1 MKKVIEF
8 GLEKEELKKY
18 LEECLAEENI
28 NFQIKVEDRWT
39 EQYKNASEY
48 YKVYCL
54 YVNDNFDKVEQFIKD
69 FENAKIIS
77 DDVEELKYAEEEEEK
92 DNRFKI
98 FTIKNFVKYFY
109 IALLIIA
116 IIIII
121 AAKLSE

>member
-18 LEECLAEENI
+18 LEECLTEENI
-28 NFQIKVEDRWT
+28 NFQIKIEDRWT

-54 YVNDNFDKVEQFIKD
+54 YVNDNFDKVEQYIKD

>member
-1 MKKVIEF
+1 MKKIIEF

-18 LEECLAEENI
+18 LEECLTEENI
-28 NFQIKVEDRWT
+28 NFQIKIEDRWT